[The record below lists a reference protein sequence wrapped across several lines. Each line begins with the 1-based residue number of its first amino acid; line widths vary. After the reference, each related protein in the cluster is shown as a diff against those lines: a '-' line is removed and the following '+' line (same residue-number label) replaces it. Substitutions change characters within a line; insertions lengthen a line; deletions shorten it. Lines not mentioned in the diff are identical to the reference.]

1 MKYLK
6 YILNTYLSFLKP
18 IAVRIYKR
26 IYNTYYIPIKRSYN
40 RRWTQYTR
48 TGNIALCCIAKME
61 NDYIRFFVEYYK
73 NLHFDKIF
81 IYDNNDID
89 GEKFEDVINDYIQS
103 GFVDIIDFRGRECVQ
118 MPAYQDCYNKHNK
131 EYDWIAFFDIDEFLT
146 FNDDINNIHKFLGK
160 YKFLPYQL
168 LHINWKIYGDN
179 DLLDNDG
186 RNVIERFVEP
196 LPYNTKMHYSDL
208 PENNHIKS
216 IVRGGLSYVR
226 WNDMP
231 HTPICIDYHCCN
243 PVGEPVNANSPFQ
256 NYDFSV
262 AYIRHYSTKTIGEW
276 VKNKMKR
283 GLGNH
288 SVAASKEIL
297 NLDFFFRYNRRTDEK
312 QLYAERIL
320 KDELK

>member
-1 MKYLK
+1 MKYISNLYVPFK
-6 YILNTYLSFLKP
+6 KRLYLYRQHVLQRYDGRKS
-18 IAVRIYKR
+18 
-26 IYNTYYIPIKRSYN
+26 N
-40 RRWTQYTR
+40 YTK
-48 TGNIALCCIAKME
+48 TGRIALCCIAKME
-61 NDYIRFFVEYYK
+61 NDYIRFFVDYYK

-81 IYDNNDID
+81 IYDNNNTD

-103 GFVDIIDFRGRECVQ
+103 GFVEIVDFRGRKVAQ
-118 MPAYQDCYNKHNK
+118 LPAYQDCYDKHHK

-146 FNDDINNIHKFLGK
+146 ISDGNDDIHKFLNK
-160 YKFLPYQL
+160 KEFLPYQL

-196 LPYNTKMHYSDL
+196 LPYNTRMYSSNL

-226 WNDMP
+226 WNKGP
-231 HTPICIDYHCCN
+231 HTPSCIDYHCCN
-243 PVGEPVNANSPFQ
+243 PLGEPVNANSPFQ

-320 KDELK
+320 KDELE

>member
-1 MKYLK
+1 MFMKYLK
-6 YILNTYLSFLKP
+6 KILNTYLSFLKP
-18 IAVRIYKR
+18 IIVWMIK
-26 IYNTYYIPIKRSYN
+26 TCCTPIIGFYN
-40 RRWTQYTR
+40 RRWTQYTK
-48 TGNIALCCIAKME
+48 TGKIALCCIAKME

-81 IYDNNDID
+81 IYDNNNTD

-103 GFVDIIDFRGRECVQ
+103 GFVDIIDFRGMERAQ
-118 MPAYQDCYNKHNK
+118 LSAYQDCYNKHNK

-146 FNDDINNIHKFLGK
+146 IADGNDDIHKFLNK
-160 YKFLPYQL
+160 KEFLPYQL

-196 LPYNTKMHYSDL
+196 LPYNTRMYSSNL

-226 WNDMP
+226 WNEGP
-231 HTPICIDYHCCN
+231 HTPSCIGYHCCN
-243 PVGEPVNANSPFQ
+243 PLGEPVETNSPFQ

-276 VKNKMKR
+276 VRNKMKR
-283 GLGNH
+283 GIPDR
-288 SVAASKEIL
+288 SVESWKEIL
-297 NLDFFFRYNRRTDEK
+297 NLDFFFMYNRRTDEK
-312 QLYAERIL
+312 QLYAEHIL